1 VTDIRDEARA
11 GFIETFGAGPTGAGP
26 TGTGPEG
33 TGPIGL
39 WSAPGVVTIPGPGIQ
54 SAFSFAIDRRLVVAV
69 RLHELDLEGND
80 VVRIASSL
88 ADGIVEVSFAELSQL
103 DDQSDGL
110 GRPGELWEGWAA
122 PVIGVIVGFDPDLA
136 RTNISPLTAR
146 QGFDLYIESDVP
158 VAAGL
163 GSSAA
168 LEVATAL
175 ALNELWEF
183 GFDRE
188 SLAMTGAGRDT
199 FVRAGALRETV
210 DPAEVFRRFS
220 TPVTTESAYF
230 LPEPGSE
237 PAIPEGD
244 LAVLVLAEE
253 TDAEANTYDLALE
266 TLRSNGAI
274 GAQPAGDGITIA
286 LTTFDELSRLQVAID
301 SAFAEHGSAQ
311 PATFVVVPSTGA
323 VREK

>member
-11 GFIETFGAGPTGAGP
+11 GFLETFGAGPNGA
-26 TGTGPEG
+26 
-33 TGPIGL
+33 GL
-39 WSAPGVVTIPGPGIQ
+39 WSAPGVVTIPGPDIQ

-69 RLHELDLEGND
+69 RLRDLDLHGND
-80 VVRIASSL
+80 VIRIASSL
-88 ADGIVEVSFAELSQL
+88 ADGIVEVSFAELSRL
-103 DDQSDGL
+103 DDE
-110 GRPGELWEGWAA
+110 PGELWDGWAA

-136 RTNISPLTAR
+136 HTNISPLTAR

-168 LEVATAL
+168 LEVATSL
-175 ALNELWEF
+175 ALNELWEY

-188 SLAMTGAGRDT
+188 SLAMMGAGRDT
-199 FVRAGALRETV
+199 FVRAAALRDSV

-220 TPVTTESAYF
+220 VPVTKESAYF
-230 LPEPGSE
+230 PTPPGDGLI
-237 PAIPEGD
+237 PPEGD

-253 TDAEANTYDLALE
+253 ADSAGNDYDLALE
-266 TLRSNGAI
+266 TLRSHGAI

-323 VREK
+323 IREK

>member
-1 VTDIRDEARA
+1 MASGSVAAVTDIRDEARA
-11 GFIETFGAGPTGAGP
+11 GFIEAFGAGPKGIEPNWLGS
-26 TGTGPEG
+26 
-33 TGPIGL
+33 IGL
-39 WSAPGVVTIPGPGIQ
+39 WSSPGVVTIPGPDIQ

-69 RLHELDLEGND
+69 RLRDLDLAGND
-80 VVRIASSL
+80 FVRIASSL
-88 ADGIVEVSFAELSQL
+88 ADDIVTVSFAELSEL
-103 DDQSDGL
+103 DESPRDLLD
-110 GRPGELWEGWAA
+110 GWAA

-136 RTNISPLTAR
+136 STNISPLTAR

-168 LEVATAL
+168 LEVATSL
-175 ALNELWEF
+175 ALNSLWEY

-188 SLAMTGAGRDT
+188 SLAMTGTALDT

-210 DPAEVFRRFS
+210 NAAEVFRRFS
-220 TPVTTESAYF
+220 VPVAKESAYF
-230 LPEPGSE
+230 PTQPGDGLVV
-237 PAIPEGD
+237 PDAD
-244 LAVLVLAEE
+244 LAVLVLAED
-253 TDAEANTYDLALE
+253 TDVANKAHDLALE
-266 TLRSNGAI
+266 TLRSHGAI
-274 GAQPAGDGITIA
+274 GAQPAGEGITIA
-286 LTTFDELSRLQVAID
+286 LTTVDELSRLQVAID

>member
-1 VTDIRDEARA
+1 MTDIRDEARA
-11 GFIETFGAGPTGAGP
+11 GFIETFGAGPTGTGP
-26 TGTGPEG
+26 TG
-33 TGPIGL
+33 L
-39 WSAPGVVTIPGPGIQ
+39 WSSPGVVTIPGPDIQ
-54 SAFSFAIDRRLVVAV
+54 SSFSFAIDRRLVVAV
-69 RLHELDLEGND
+69 RLHDLDLLGND

-88 ADGIVEVSFAELSQL
+88 AEGIVEVSFAELSQV
-103 DDQSDGL
+103 DDQSHEL

-122 PVIGVIVGFDPDLA
+122 PVIGVIVGFEPDLA

-168 LEVATAL
+168 LEVATSL
-175 ALNELWEF
+175 ALNELWQI

-199 FVRAGALRETV
+199 FVRAAALRETV
-210 DPAEVFRRFS
+210 DPVEVFRRFS
-220 TPVTTESAYF
+220 VPATKESAYF
-230 LPEPGSE
+230 LTRPGE
-237 PAIPEGD
+237 ELVAPDGA

-253 TDAEANTYDLALE
+253 TDAAGSAYDLALE

-274 GAQPAGDGITIA
+274 GAQPAGEGITIA

-323 VREK
+323 IREK